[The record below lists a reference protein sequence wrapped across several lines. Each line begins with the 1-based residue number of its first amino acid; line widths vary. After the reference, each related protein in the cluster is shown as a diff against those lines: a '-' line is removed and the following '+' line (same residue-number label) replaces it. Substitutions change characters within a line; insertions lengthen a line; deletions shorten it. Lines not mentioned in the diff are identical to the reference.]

1 MEDFQKTKVVD
12 LFTRAPVD
20 SSGQKFKNQDLANRI
35 MHKLTRLERLDEY
48 ALDATDVYLSGM
60 LDVLER

>member
-1 MEDFQKTKVVD
+1 MRELHKTKVID
-12 LFTRAPVD
+12 FFTRTPVV
-20 SSGQKFKNQDLANRI
+20 SPGPQFKNQALAQRI

-48 ALDATDVYLSGM
+48 ALDATDVYLTGM

>member
-1 MEDFQKTKVVD
+1 MEDLQKTKVVD
-12 LFTRAPVD
+12 LFTRSPVV
-20 SSGQKFKNQDLANRI
+20 SPGPQFRNKDLAHRI
-35 MHKLTRLERLDEY
+35 MHKLRCLERLDEY